1 MGHERKL
8 KIEQIIFSLIA
19 IAGFGIVGGIAGYFL
34 ISILK
39 ALGGDKSIYKI
50 ILAAALVYMFIL
62 ISYSINIYIHEV
74 GHMVFGLLSGY
85 KFNSIRFGK
94 VIFVKKDGKIKRGIY
109 NMPGTAGQCI
119 MTAPDVDPKDMPVV
133 LYNLGG
139 LIVNLIN
146 FIIGFSLYL
155 LLRNSHPVIGMLF
168 MVFGMVALFVLV
180 LNGLPFEQLG
190 TDGANTI
197 VLWRNVKSRE
207 IFRNSLEIM
216 RYYSEGYSMQEMPPE
231 LMQFDMS
238 TPMDNAL
245 LTSGAVNYYS
255 YLVSTGDY
263 EKAMETAGYILKNAK
278 TINQLHKKLLYADL
292 MFLNAVIK
300 KDMEAARQIYKD
312 HEKEINAGAG
322 TITIQRDLYAYYTLV
337 DIDKKKADIYAKAF
351 AKSVK
356 TNPYPKDAEMEQALF
371 DMVGVYN
378 K

>member
-19 IAGFGIVGGIAGYFL
+19 IVGFGIVGGIAGYFL
-34 ISILK
+34 ITILK

-119 MTAPDVDPKDMPVV
+119 MTAPDVDSKDMPVV

-197 VLWRNVKSRE
+197 VLRKNVKSRE

-356 TNPYPKDAEMEQALF
+356 TNPYSKDAEMEQALF